1 MAKIIRSDG
10 IREQVFHD
18 TDNGYVIETKQN
30 VDNILAINRQQLD
43 LDKQRTGFV
52 NEMHHVAR
60 IPLTVIDDLNKM
72 GVMKG
77 FVIVDDTA
85 FAKWLNGT
93 EIGQACKTYRGQL

>member
-1 MAKIIRSDG
+1 MSKIIRSDG
-10 IREQVFHD
+10 IREQVFHE
-18 TDNGYVIETKQN
+18 TDSGYVIETSQN
-30 VDNILAINRQQLD
+30 IDNILAANKEQLD
-43 LDKQRTGFV
+43 FDKQRTGFV

-60 IPLTVIDDLNKM
+60 IPLTVIDDLNKK